1 MLSTGFGNQSMG
13 FEKDWLD
20 PAGDVGGTL
29 DGGEE
34 VRQAGDDA
42 NVGLVPLRQQGLLED
57 SEISTGNELSGLDR
71 STGSLTGLVEVTT
84 NVRVTNDRKN
94 VRHCRKNQSPPS
106 RKCKN
111 MKY

>member
-1 MLSTGFGNQSMG
+1 MLSTSFGNQSLG
-13 FEKDWLD
+13 LKKDWLD

-57 SEISTGNELSGLDR
+57 SEISTRDELSSFDGG
-71 STGSLTGLVEVTT
+71 TGSLTGLVEVTT

-94 VRHCRKNQSPPS
+94 VRHCRKTQSKPS
-106 RKCKN
+106 RNCLN
-111 MKY
+111 VKY